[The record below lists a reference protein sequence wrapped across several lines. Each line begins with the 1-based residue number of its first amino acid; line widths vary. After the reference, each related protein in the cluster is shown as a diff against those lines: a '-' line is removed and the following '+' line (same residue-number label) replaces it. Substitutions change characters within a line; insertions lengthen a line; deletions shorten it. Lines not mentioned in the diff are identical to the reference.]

1 LLWGGHGKA
10 VAEGEFSLPQ
20 SFASQNPA
28 ADGGGLPL
36 SLRDISLTL

>member
-1 LLWGGHGKA
+1 L
-10 VAEGEFSLPQ
+10 

-36 SLRDISLTL
+36 SLCDISLTV